1 MIIMSEKRVTKKER
15 FGEILGI
22 LEGMEGTEALVEFVN
37 KEIETLGK
45 RKSAKTAT
53 QKENEVL
60 VEKLFNILAKNAEAM
75 TATQVLEAAQAE
87 GVEGVNT
94 NQKVSALLKKLVDA
108 GRVVKVM
115 DKKKAYFSVDAN
127 EAEADEDTE

>member
-60 VEKLFNILAKNAEAM
+60 VEKLFDILVKNAEAM

-115 DKKKAYFSVDAN
+115 DKKKAYFSVDTN
-127 EAEADEDTE
+127 EADEDAE

>member
-1 MIIMSEKRVTKKER
+1 MSEKRVTKRER

-22 LEGMEGTEALVEFVN
+22 LKGMEGTEELVEFVN

-60 VEKLFNILAKNAEAM
+60 VEKLFDILAKNAEAM

-127 EAEADEDTE
+127 EANEDTE

>member
-1 MIIMSEKRVTKKER
+1 MIIMSEKRITKKER

-22 LEGMEGTEALVEFVN
+22 LKGMDGTEELVEFVD

-60 VEKLFNILAKNAEAM
+60 VEKLFDILVKNAEAM
-75 TATQVLEAAQAE
+75 TATQVLEAAQ
-87 GVEGVNT
+87 
-94 NQKVSALLKKLVDA
+94 SLD
-108 GRVVKVM
+108 
-115 DKKKAYFSVDAN
+115 
-127 EAEADEDTE
+127 

>member
-1 MIIMSEKRVTKKER
+1 MSEKRVTKKER

-22 LEGMEGTEALVEFVN
+22 LKGIDGTEELVEFVN

-60 VEKLFNILAKNAEAM
+60 VEKLFDILVKNAEAM
-75 TATQVLEAAQAE
+75 TATQILQAAQAE

-94 NQKVSALLKKLVDA
+94 NQKVSALLKKLVDT

-127 EAEADEDTE
+127 EAEEDAE

>member
-1 MIIMSEKRVTKKER
+1 MSEKRVTKRER

-22 LEGMEGTEALVEFVN
+22 LKGMEGTEELVEFVN

-60 VEKLFNILAKNAEAM
+60 VEKLFDILAKNAEAM

-127 EAEADEDTE
+127 KANEDTE

>member
-1 MIIMSEKRVTKKER
+1 MSEKRITKKER
-15 FGEILGI
+15 FGEILGVLKGI
-22 LEGMEGTEALVEFVN
+22 DGTEELVEFVN

-60 VEKLFNILAKNAEAM
+60 VEKLFDILVKNAEAM

-94 NQKVSALLKKLVDA
+94 NQKVSALLKKLVDT

-127 EAEADEDTE
+127 EADEDAE

>member
-1 MIIMSEKRVTKKER
+1 MSEKRITKKER

-22 LEGMEGTEALVEFVN
+22 LKGIDGTEELVEFVN

-60 VEKLFNILAKNAEAM
+60 VEKLFDILVKNAEAM
-75 TATQVLEAAQAE
+75 TATQVLEVAQAE
-87 GVEGVNT
+87 GVEGFNT
-94 NQKVSALLKKLVDA
+94 NQKVSALLKKLVDT

-127 EAEADEDTE
+127 EADEDAE

>member
-60 VEKLFNILAKNAEAM
+60 VEKLFDILAKNAEAM
-75 TATQVLEAAQAE
+75 TATQVLEVAQAE

-127 EAEADEDTE
+127 EADEDAE

>member
-1 MIIMSEKRVTKKER
+1 MSEKRITKKER

-22 LEGMEGTEALVEFVN
+22 LKGIDGTEELVEFVN

-60 VEKLFNILAKNAEAM
+60 VEKLFDILVKNAEAM
-75 TATQVLEAAQAE
+75 TATQVLEVAQAE
-87 GVEGVNT
+87 GVETRSLEEEVE
-94 NQKVSALLKKLVDA
+94 KPKIKSIDELKK
-108 GRVVKVM
+108 
-115 DKKKAYFSVDAN
+115 SICI
-127 EAEADEDTE
+127 T

>member
-1 MIIMSEKRVTKKER
+1 MIIMSEKRITKKER

-22 LEGMEGTEALVEFVN
+22 LKGMDGTEELVEFVD

-60 VEKLFNILAKNAEAM
+60 VEKLFDILVKNAEAM

-94 NQKVSALLKKLVDA
+94 NQKVSALLKKLVDT

-115 DKKKAYFSVDAN
+115 DKKKAYFSVDA
-127 EAEADEDTE
+127 DEDAE

>member
-1 MIIMSEKRVTKKER
+1 MIIMSEKRVKKKER

-94 NQKVSALLKKLVDA
+94 NQKVSALLKKVVDA

>member
-1 MIIMSEKRVTKKER
+1 MSEKRVTKRER

-22 LEGMEGTEALVEFVN
+22 LKGMEGTEELVEFVN

-60 VEKLFNILAKNAEAM
+60 VEKLFDILAKNAEVM

-127 EAEADEDTE
+127 KANEDTE

>member
-1 MIIMSEKRVTKKER
+1 MSEKRVTKRER

-22 LEGMEGTEALVEFVN
+22 LKGMEGTEELVEFVN

-60 VEKLFNILAKNAEAM
+60 VEKLFDILAKNAEVM

-127 EAEADEDTE
+127 EANEDTE